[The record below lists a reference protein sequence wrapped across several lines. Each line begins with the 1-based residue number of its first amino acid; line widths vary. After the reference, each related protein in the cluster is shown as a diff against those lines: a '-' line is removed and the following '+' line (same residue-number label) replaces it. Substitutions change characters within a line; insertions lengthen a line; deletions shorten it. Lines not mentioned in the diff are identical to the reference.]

1 MGNFLQAIEHD
12 VHMYEKF
19 GDFTFYVFLLINTPR
34 FDL

>member
-12 VHMYEKF
+12 VHMYAKL
-19 GDFTFYVFLLINTPR
+19 GDLDFYVFLNLNTPI